1 MFSVIHVYLEFSQ
14 KHSIRILH
22 LGLFSKSVN
31 LYMEIY
37 ILNIYII
44 YMAILKKTQ
53 VYKDYFL
60 QHNRVTRNADL
71 HNSLKSNF
79 V

>member
-1 MFSVIHVYLEFSQ
+1 
-14 KHSIRILH
+14 
-22 LGLFSKSVN
+22 
-31 LYMEIY
+31 MEIY

-44 YMAILKKTQ
+44 YMEILKKTQ

-60 QHNRVTRNADL
+60 QHNHVARNADL